1 MLHPAEHIHED
12 LDRKVCLE
20 CHRQFTGIVAACPH
34 DNSMLVPVA
43 QDPLIGTKLAGKY
56 EILSILGTGGMGVVY
71 KGRQDVMDRIVA
83 IKMLQSHHLND
94 SMSVKR
100 FQQEGRATCKLNHP
114 HIITVYDFGISQ
126 QSGQPFI
133 VMDYLQGVP
142 LSDIIKQEGQ
152 VSVERAIKM
161 FSQAADA
168 LGHAHKQG
176 IIHRDLKPSNIVL
189 ISYDGDKD
197 FVKVVDFGVAQIM
210 EDSQGGSSEHQR
222 LTQMGEVCGSPVYM
236 SPEQCQGHK
245 LDQRSDIYSMGIVMY
260 ETLTNR
266 LPLLGRTMVE
276 TMRKHIEDPPPP
288 FSEVRPDLYIPE
300 RVEQVILKALA
311 KNPADRHQTMDQLVA
326 DLDMAIP
333 RPGRSQ
339 VLRTTPVESETET
352 KVVTAEAVTALLFK
366 LTWLQWAIVLVV
378 TVSVGAL
385 VIVGLS
391 QVLSPTPPAQTATVE
406 TPATKTQA
414 PSTAAATTTTTT
426 AAEAS
431 QKTPDTV
438 TSSTAKTP
446 DTTATETNN
455 PPTPPS
461 VKTAADTPATKPAVT
476 ESITPKKT
484 ASAPP
489 KPKKP
494 RKTAPAIARAAA
506 PKPAASA
513 GGNADVWR
521 QLVNKRNYKTG
532 YSLEH

>member
-1 MLHPAEHIHED
+1 MMHPTENV

-56 EILSILGTGGMGVVY
+56 EIMSVLGTGGMGVVY

-126 QSGQPFI
+126 QTGQPFI

-152 VSVERAIKM
+152 VSVDRSMKI
-161 FSQAADA
+161 FQQSADA

-210 EDSQGGSSEHQR
+210 EDAQGSTENHQR

-276 TMRKHIEDPPPP
+276 TMRKHIEDPPPK

-311 KNPADRHQTMDQLVA
+311 KDPADRHQSMEHLVNE
-326 DLDMAIP
+326 LELAIP

-339 VLRTTPVESETET
+339 VLRTTPSESDGES
-352 KVVTAEAVTALLFK
+352 KAITADQVSALLFK
-366 LTWLQWAIVLVV
+366 LTWAQWAAVLVGV
-378 TVSVGAL
+378 VILGAL
-385 VIVGLS
+385 TIVGLNTMLTGGNKPAPPVVTKTKPALKEPAPVAKETS
-391 QVLSPTPPAQTATVE
+391 PPATASTE
-406 TPATKTQA
+406 TPAEKPDKVTTSNTPETKV
-414 PSTAAATTTTTT
+414 STATPDKATTDSAAT
-426 AAEAS
+426 AKA
-431 QKTPDTV
+431 PDV
-438 TSSTAKTP
+438 
-446 DTTATETNN
+446 
-455 PPTPPS
+455 
-461 VKTAADTPATKPAVT
+461 TPAPVVAKKPVA
-476 ESITPKKT
+476 
-484 ASAPP
+484 P
-489 KPKKP
+489 KPKKVKKP
-494 RKTAPAIARAAA
+494 TAPVAQTAAA
-506 PKPAASA
+506 PRPKAS
-513 GGNADVWR
+513 GGGGGGDVWR
-521 QLVNKRNYKTG
+521 DLVKKRNYRTG
-532 YSLEH
+532 YSLEQ

>member
-12 LDRKVCLE
+12 LDRDRKVCLE

-152 VSVERAIKM
+152 VSVERALKM
-161 FSQAADA
+161 FMQAADA

-245 LDQRSDIYSMGIVMY
+245 LDQRSDIYSMGVVMY

-276 TMRKHIEDPPPP
+276 TMRKHIEDAPPP

-300 RVEQVILKALA
+300 RVEAVILKALA
-311 KNPADRHQTMDQLVA
+311 KNPADRHQSMEQLVN
-326 DLDMAIP
+326 DLDFAIP

-339 VLRTTPVESETET
+339 VLRTAPVETEADNKT
-352 KVVTAEAVTALLFK
+352 VTAAAVTALLFK
-366 LTWLQWAIVLVV
+366 LTWLQWAGVLIV
-378 TVSVGAL
+378 TVIIGAL
-385 VIVGLS
+385 CIVAITS
-391 QVLSPTPPAQTATVE
+391 FLSPPPPPQAVTIEKPAPTAPTKTDTATSTTTTQTAT
-406 TPATKTQA
+406 
-414 PSTAAATTTTTT
+414 TA
-426 AAEAS
+426 
-431 QKTPDTV
+431 
-438 TSSTAKTP
+438 TP
-446 DTTATETNN
+446 DTTQSSTTTPDPKTSDSEPKASET
-455 PPTPPS
+455 PKPTPPS
-461 VKTAADTPATKPAVT
+461 TQVATTEPKVT
-476 ESITPKKT
+476 EPTIAKKVT
-484 ASAPP
+484 PP
-489 KPKKP
+489 KPKKV
-494 RKTAPAIARAAA
+494 KKAA
-506 PKPAASA
+506 PPVARSTAAKPSGS
-513 GGNADVWR
+513 GGNNVWS

-532 YSLEH
+532 YSLEQ

>member
-1 MLHPAEHIHED
+1 MHPTENV

-56 EILSILGTGGMGVVY
+56 EIMSVLGTGGMGVVY

-126 QSGQPFI
+126 QTGQPFI

-142 LSDIIKQEGQ
+142 LSDVIKQEGQ
-152 VSVERAIKM
+152 VGVERALKI
-161 FSQAADA
+161 FSQSADA

-210 EDSQGGSSEHQR
+210 EDAQGSTENHQR

-276 TMRKHIEDPPPP
+276 TMRKHIEDAPPK

-300 RVEQVILKALA
+300 RVEAVILKALA
-311 KNPADRHQTMDQLVA
+311 KNPADRHQSMEHLVNE
-326 DLDMAIP
+326 LELAIP

-339 VLRTTPVESETET
+339 VLRTAPTEQEGET
-352 KVVTAEAVTALLFK
+352 KAITADQVSQLLFK
-366 LTWLQWAIVLVV
+366 LTWPQWAAVLVAV
-378 TVSVGAL
+378 VVLGAL
-385 VIVGLS
+385 TIVGLNTMLS
-391 QVLSPTPPAQTATVE
+391 GGNKSAPQTVTQNPPEVKPPTPVSDKTTSPVAKASDTPVAKATETTSGKTESVAKSTSTDVSTSPT
-406 TPATKTQA
+406 
-414 PSTAAATTTTTT
+414 S
-426 AAEAS
+426 
-431 QKTPDTV
+431 TPDKGTTSSATTV
-438 TSSTAKTP
+438 TSPVVATPVVAK
-446 DTTATETNN
+446 
-455 PPTPPS
+455 
-461 VKTAADTPATKPAVT
+461 KPVV
-476 ESITPKKT
+476 S
-484 ASAPP
+484 
-489 KPKKP
+489 KPKKV
-494 RKTAPAIARAAA
+494 RKVAPPVAKAATAA
-506 PKPAASA
+506 PKPKTGGFNVWKDLAS
-513 GGNADVWR
+513 
-521 QLVNKRNYKTG
+521 KRNYRTG
-532 YSLEH
+532 YEQ

>member
-1 MLHPAEHIHED
+1 MHPTENV

-56 EILSILGTGGMGVVY
+56 EIMSVLGTGGMGVVY

-126 QSGQPFI
+126 QTGQPFI

-142 LSDIIKQEGQ
+142 LSDVIKQEGQ
-152 VSVERAIKM
+152 VGVERALKI
-161 FSQAADA
+161 FSQSADA

-210 EDSQGGSSEHQR
+210 EDAQGSTENHQR

-276 TMRKHIEDPPPP
+276 TMRKHIEDAPPK

-300 RVEQVILKALA
+300 RVEAVILKAMA
-311 KNPADRHQTMDQLVA
+311 KDPADRHQSMEHLVNE
-326 DLDMAIP
+326 LELAIP

-339 VLRTTPVESETET
+339 VLRTAPTEQEGET
-352 KVVTAEAVTALLFK
+352 KPISADQVSALLFK
-366 LTWLQWAIVLVV
+366 LTWPQWAAVLVAV
-378 TVSVGAL
+378 VVLGAL
-385 VIVGLS
+385 TIVGLNTM
-391 QVLSPTPPAQTATVE
+391 LSGGNKSAPQTVTQNAPEVKPPAPTAEKPV
-406 TPATKTQA
+406 TPVA
-414 PSTAAATTTTTT
+414 TAAATETPAAKPETASKTTSTEVSTSSTSAPDKGTTSSAT
-426 AAEAS
+426 
-431 QKTPDTV
+431 TV
-438 TSSTAKTP
+438 TS
-446 DTTATETNN
+446 
-455 PPTPPS
+455 
-461 VKTAADTPATKPAVT
+461 PAVT
-476 ESITPKKT
+476 TPAVPSTPVVAKKPVT
-484 ASAPP
+484 P
-489 KPKKP
+489 KPKKI
-494 RKTAPAIARAAA
+494 KKAAPPVAKAAAA
-506 PKPAASA
+506 PKPKSGGFNVWKDLAS
-513 GGNADVWR
+513 
-521 QLVNKRNYKTG
+521 KRNYKTG
-532 YSLEH
+532 YEQ

>member
-1 MLHPAEHIHED
+1 
-12 LDRKVCLE
+12 
-20 CHRQFTGIVAACPH
+20 
-34 DNSMLVPVA
+34 MLVPVA

-56 EILSILGTGGMGVVY
+56 EILSVLGTGGMGVVY

-126 QSGQPFI
+126 QTGQPFI

-152 VSVERAIKM
+152 VSVDRSMKIFA
-161 FSQAADA
+161 QAADA

-210 EDSQGGSSEHQR
+210 EDAQGSTENHQR

-245 LDQRSDIYSMGIVMY
+245 LDQRSDVYSMGIVMY

-276 TMRKHIEDPPPP
+276 TMRKHIEDPPPR
-288 FSEVRPDLYIPE
+288 FSESRPDLYIPE
-300 RVEQVILKALA
+300 RVEAVILKALA
-311 KNPADRHQTMDQLVA
+311 KDPADRHQSMEHLVNE
-326 DLDMAIP
+326 LELAIP

-339 VLRTTPVESETET
+339 VLRTTPSEGDSDT
-352 KVVTAEAVTALLFK
+352 KPVTVEAVSALLFK
-366 LTWLQWAIVLVV
+366 LTWAQWAVVLVAVV
-378 TVSVGAL
+378 TLGAL
-385 VIVGLS
+385 TIVGLNTM
-391 QVLSPTPPAQTATVE
+391 LSGARKPAPQMVTEPAAKQTEKTASTE
-406 TPATKTQA
+406 TSKPA
-414 PSTAAATTTTTT
+414 
-426 AAEAS
+426 
-431 QKTPDTV
+431 
-438 TSSTAKTP
+438 
-446 DTTATETNN
+446 ATET
-455 PPTPPS
+455 PTT
-461 VKTAADTPATKPAVT
+461 VKTAETQSETTPSTVATTDTDTDTTKTAPPTSTSTAPAPEKSTTSSAASETSPAVQA
-476 ESITPKKT
+476 PVVAKKPT
-484 ASAPP
+484 APP

-494 RKTAPAIARAAA
+494 K
-506 PKPAASA
+506 KPAAPQAKATASAKPKA
-513 GGNADVWR
+513 GGGAAGGDVWR
-521 QLVNKRNYKTG
+521 DLVKRRNYKTG
-532 YSLEH
+532 YSLEQ

>member
-1 MLHPAEHIHED
+1 MMHPAEHLHD

-56 EILSILGTGGMGVVY
+56 EILSVLGTGGMGVVY

-126 QSGQPFI
+126 QTGQPFI

-152 VSVERAIKM
+152 VSVERALKI
-161 FSQAADA
+161 FSQASDA

-210 EDSQGGSSEHQR
+210 EDAQGSTENHQR

-300 RVEQVILKALA
+300 RVEAVILKALA
-311 KNPADRHQTMDQLVA
+311 KRPEDRHQSMEHLVNE
-326 DLDMAIP
+326 LELAIP

-339 VLRTTPVESETET
+339 VLRTTPVEAEGEAKPVTVETIS
-352 KVVTAEAVTALLFK
+352 ALLFK
-366 LTWLQWAIVLVV
+366 LTWAQWAIVLVAVV
-378 TVSVGAL
+378 TLGAL
-385 VIVGLS
+385 TIVGLTTMLGAGKKPAPQTVS
-391 QVLSPTPPAQTATVE
+391 QPAETTPAVVPKPAAEPSKPTTASATE
-406 TPATKTQA
+406 TPA
-414 PSTAAATTTTTT
+414 PSATTTPKSEPTTT
-426 AAEAS
+426 ASTPAPA
-431 QKTPDTV
+431 TPDK
-438 TSSTAKTP
+438 STASSVTGKP
-446 DTTATETNN
+446 ATDAGEA
-455 PPTPPS
+455 PTKIA
-461 VKTAADTPATKPAVT
+461 KTA
-476 ESITPKKT
+476 
-484 ASAPP
+484 P
-489 KPKKP
+489 KPKKVKKP
-494 RKTAPAIARAAA
+494 VTPVAKAAPAAA
-506 PKPAASA
+506 PKPKAA
-513 GGNADVWR
+513 GGDVWR
-521 QLVNKRNYKTG
+521 DLVKRRNYKTG
-532 YSLEH
+532 YSLE